1 MKATKKVTKKVLLA
15 VQALSS
21 IALLAGFGMQGAI
34 GAGPGDV
41 QVAAGDYKNEG
52 GTKDGGTGERSGS
65 MVDDSVIT
73 AKVKSALISDKDV
86 KAREIIVTTRKG
98 EVVLSG
104 MVENQNQVDR
114 AVQIASNVE
123 GVKNVSNRL
132 TVKR

>member
-1 MKATKKVTKKVLLA
+1 MKATKKVLLA

-41 QVAAGDYKNEG
+41 QVAAGDYNDG
-52 GTKDGGTGERSGS
+52 GTKNGGTGEHSGS
-65 MVDDSVIT
+65 MVDDSAIT

-86 KAREIIVTTRKG
+86 KAPEIHVTTRKG

-104 MVENQNQVDR
+104 MVDNQNQVDR
-114 AVQIASNVE
+114 AVQIASNVD